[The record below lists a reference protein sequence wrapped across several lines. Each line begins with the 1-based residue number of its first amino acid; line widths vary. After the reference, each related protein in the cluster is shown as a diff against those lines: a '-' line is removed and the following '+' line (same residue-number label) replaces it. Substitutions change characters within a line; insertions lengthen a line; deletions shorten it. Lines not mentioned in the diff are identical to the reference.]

1 MANAAGTASSVN
13 NGIKKLDAGVPNTLI
28 VDKCKIVKIIAYAKY
43 EYTDVVIKI
52 LLMNNSN
59 SSLLVECMYSPHER
73 QSGSFPQ
80 SSQVSPWD
88 PTIMLSVFTQL
99 L

>member
-28 VDKCKIVKIIAYAKY
+28 VDKCKIVRIIAYAKY

-52 LLMNNSN
+52 LLM
-59 SSLLVECMYSPHER
+59 
-73 QSGSFPQ
+73 
-80 SSQVSPWD
+80 
-88 PTIMLSVFTQL
+88 
-99 L
+99 